1 MSTSAE
7 ALNRT
12 VTAKAKWVRM
22 SAFKAREVANLI
34 RGKQIDEARRV
45 LTFTPKA
52 ASHHISKVLESA
64 VANAEHNFQIPQE
77 ELFVKLAEIDE
88 GVTIK
93 RFRPRAQGRAYRIRK
108 RTCHIR
114 LTLERMPQPAVET
127 RAPRRGRG
135 AQGDETAK
143 AGSGSRGQTPSR
155 ARTKKQEGE
164 KK

>member
-1 MSTSAE
+1 MSTMAE
-7 ALNRT
+7 EIQRR

-34 RGKQIDEARRV
+34 RGKQIDEARRI

-52 ASHHISKVLESA
+52 ACHHISKVLESA

-77 ELFVKLAEIDE
+77 ELFIRLAEVDE

-114 LTLERMPQPAVET
+114 LTLERMPRAAVET
-127 RAPRRGRG
+127 RAPRRGG
-135 AQGDETAK
+135 PAAK
-143 AGSGSRGQTPSR
+143 ANETEKTPSR
-155 ARTKKQEGE
+155 SRRKKEGE
-164 KK
+164 TS